1 MQTLTINDAIEG
13 PTLTTLRWVPTF
25 VVGLVRDI
33 RVRWAMEE
41 AGRPYAVRVVSQED
55 QASAAYRQQQ
65 PFGQVPVY
73 QEPGLTLFES
83 GAILLHLARDCE
95 ALMPADEAGRA
106 HTTEW
111 VVAALNSIEPHVQ
124 NFAELDFFAV
134 GQAWAE
140 ERRPALLER
149 LEQRLGALSQ
159 WLEGRDYLT
168 GRFSAADIVMTTVL
182 RTLRKSD
189 VLSRFP
195 VLEAYRDR
203 CCARPAFVKALADHT
218 ALFEAATP
226 PAR

>member
-13 PTLTTLRWVPTF
+13 PTLTTLRWVPPF
-25 VVGLVRDI
+25 VVGLVRDL

-41 AGRPYAVRVVSQED
+41 AGRAYAVRVVGQED
-55 QASAAYRQQQ
+55 QASVAYRQQQ

-73 QEPGLTLFES
+73 QEPGITLFES

-95 ALMPADEAGRA
+95 TLMPADEAGRA

-111 VVAALNSIEPHVQ
+111 IIAGLNSIEPHVQ
-124 NFAELDFFAV
+124 NFAELDFFAA
-134 GQAWAE
+134 GEAWAA
-140 ERRPALLER
+140 ERRPALLAR
-149 LEQRLGALSQ
+149 LEQRLGDLSK
-159 WLEGRDYLT
+159 WLKGRDYLT
-168 GRFSAADIVMTTVL
+168 GRFTAADILMTTVL
-182 RTLRKSD
+182 RTLRNTD
-189 VLSRFP
+189 VLTRFP

-203 CCARPAFVKALADHT
+203 CTVRPAFVKALADHT